1 MREEHAEGRVAVM
14 GFGMGGSPAG
24 SSSTMH
30 TLTPLTSEHWWVPA
44 PPRLALS
51 PMAALYSI
59 PRVAVKPQHL
69 PSLVGVL
76 RRLQLPVVHRGTLTA
91 DGCGNTDMAV
101 SAGQHPAGTE
111 QQCPQGCFH
120 PPWQRGRGRLQRP
133 ASEQLMETFPTS
145 SKPSL
150 QL

>member
-14 GFGMGGSPAG
+14 GIGMGGSPAG
-24 SSSTMH
+24 SPSTMH

-51 PMAALYSI
+51 PVAALYSI

-69 PSLVGVL
+69 PSLVGVI

-91 DGCGNTDMAV
+91 DG
-101 SAGQHPAGTE
+101 
-111 QQCPQGCFH
+111 
-120 PPWQRGRGRLQRP
+120 
-133 ASEQLMETFPTS
+133 
-145 SKPSL
+145 
-150 QL
+150 